1 MLLEA
6 RGIVVGYGNTRVL
19 KGISIDL
26 AEGQALAVLGANGA
40 GKSTLMATLAGL
52 LRPWEGRIVLD
63 GQDITDVPAEE
74 RPALGVALAPEGRGI
89 FATLSIEENL
99 LMGATSLKRRFGA
112 ADAKRRTAETLDR
125 VYTMFPVLGARRKDR
140 GSNLSGG
147 QQQMLAIGR
156 ALLAQP
162 KVLLMDEPCLGL
174 APKVGNEVYAALQEL
189 RRDGQSL
196 VVVEESS
203 RRALQFADRAC
214 VIKVGEKVLED
225 GGGIACGRTT
235 ACSRRTSASTPR
247 RRSREHVHPA
257 RRRRA
262 ERRLD
267 LRAARARADARLQ
280 RHEPHQL
287 RLRDDAGLVGVRRA
301 RDARPGGAVR
311 ADGPALHRSSPRSS
325 RW

>member
-40 GKSTLMATLAGL
+40 GKSTLMATLAGCCG
-52 LRPWEGRIVLD
+52 PWEGRIVLD

-112 ADAKRRTAETLDR
+112 ADAKQRTAETLDR

-140 GSNLSGG
+140 GCNLSGG

-156 ALLAQP
+156 ALA
-162 KVLLMDEPCLGL
+162 G
-174 APKVGNEVYAALQEL
+174 
-189 RRDGQSL
+189 R
-196 VVVEESS
+196 S
-203 RRALQFADRAC
+203 RRC
-214 VIKVGEKVLED
+214 
-225 GGGIACGRTT
+225 C
-235 ACSRRTSASTPR
+235 
-247 RRSREHVHPA
+247 
-257 RRRRA
+257 
-262 ERRLD
+262 
-267 LRAARARADARLQ
+267 
-280 RHEPHQL
+280 
-287 RLRDDAGLVGVRRA
+287 
-301 RDARPGGAVR
+301 
-311 ADGPALHRSSPRSS
+311 
-325 RW
+325 

>member
-6 RGIVVGYGNTRVL
+6 QGIVVGYGNTQVL
-19 KGISIDL
+19 KGVSLEL

-63 GQDITDVPAEE
+63 GEDITDVPAEE
-74 RPALGVALAPEGRGI
+74 RPVLGVALAPEGRGI
-89 FATLSIEENL
+89 FTTLSIEENL

-140 GSNLSGG
+140 GGNLSGG

-156 ALLAQP
+156 ALAAQP

-174 APKVGNEVYAALQEL
+174 APKVGNEVYAALHEL
-189 RRDGQSL
+189 RREGQSL

-203 RRALQFADRAC
+203 RRALEFVDRAC

-225 GGGIACGRTT
+225 EAAAMREDDRLLEAYFGIQ
-235 ACSRRTSASTPR
+235 
-247 RRSREHVHPA
+247 
-257 RRRRA
+257 
-262 ERRLD
+262 
-267 LRAARARADARLQ
+267 AA
-280 RHEPHQL
+280 
-287 RLRDDAGLVGVRRA
+287 
-301 RDARPGGAVR
+301 
-311 ADGPALHRSSPRSS
+311 GPEV
-325 RW
+325 